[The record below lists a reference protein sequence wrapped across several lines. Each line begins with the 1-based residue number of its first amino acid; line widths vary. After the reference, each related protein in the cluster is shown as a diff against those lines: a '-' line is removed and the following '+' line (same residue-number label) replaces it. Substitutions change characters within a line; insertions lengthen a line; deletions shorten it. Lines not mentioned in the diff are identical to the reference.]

1 MTTMSSFKKA
11 TREKLKGRIAL
22 DGISGGGK
30 TFTALRAA
38 FTLGQKV
45 AVIDTENRSASKYV
59 GTTIDGVKWDFDVCE
74 LSDFAPPH
82 YTSKIREAEEA
93 GYDVIVIDSLSHA
106 WVGEGGVLDLKDRKG
121 GTFDAWKDITPLQ
134 RRMVDSIIHS
144 TCHVIVTMRTKTEY
158 VVEKKENGKTTVR
171 KVGLAPVQR
180 DGLEYEFDAYLNMAD
195 SMATVSK
202 TRCPHFYQGMVEL
215 QPGREFFG
223 KFKSWLE
230 DGAEVPMISAQ
241 SREIIDTLKKELG
254 VTDAVFD
261 ERLFKLYGVRSV
273 VNLTDANAKDM
284 IDKMQAKRRP
294 KSETTTEPQPEPAV
308 VS

>member
-1 MTTMSSFKKA
+1 MVMSSFKKA

-59 GTTIDGVKWDFDVCE
+59 GTVIDGVKWDFGVCE
-74 LSDFAPPH
+74 LKEFSPPQ
-82 YTSKIREAEEA
+82 YTNKIKEAEDD

-134 RRMVDSIIHS
+134 RRMVDSIIQS
-144 TCHVIVTMRTKTEY
+144 NCHIIVTMRTKTEY

-171 KVGLAPVQR
+171 KVGLAPIQR
-180 DGLEYEFDAYLNMAD
+180 DGLEYEFDCYLSMSD

-215 QPGREFFG
+215 QPGKEFFG

-230 DGAEVPMISAQ
+230 DGAEVPMITGQ
-241 SREIIDTLKKELG
+241 SRELIDTLKKEIG
-254 VTDAVFD
+254 ISDAMFD
-261 ERLFKLYGVRSV
+261 DRLFKVYGVKSIT
-273 VNLTDANAKDM
+273 NLTESNAQDM
-284 IDKMQAKRRP
+284 ITKLQSKRKTKP
-294 KSETTTEPQPEPAV
+294 EEASEQQPAESAA
-308 VS
+308 